1 MGQETD
7 SPRIIL
13 DNLSSGLYQAQEA
26 HKNYRIN
33 KALRVL
39 MLRSDFISFLNNLK
53 AEALEK
59 QTIEPSN
66 KKQGERFGINF
77 KVSDKLISE
86 YIQKVE
92 HSDYFEKS
100 AGSWKEGFAYIAK
113 MVLLQTYLDSYMREK
128 LQFDIFNDVV
138 IFDNSVNYP
147 NIYFGVYDKGLYDQ
161 VFTEAFYSQET
172 KGKYGK
178 LPGDVIIGGPTL
190 DKIPRGMSIPSAEP
204 KVCQIVFDDTTEKQE
219 LIDYIDK
226 SWHEIK
232 DQLKS
237 SRPERKEKRIANYSN
252 FIRDV
257 DIYNKYQEFKSTGD
271 TNPDVK
277 TWKWLKN
284 EPKYKIDID
293 PNTIRKIVSQLNSDI
308 RAINSSK

>member
-1 MGQETD
+1 MGQKTA

-13 DNLSSGLYQAQEA
+13 DNLSPGLYQAQEA

-33 KALRVL
+33 KVLRIL
-39 MLRSDFISFLNNLK
+39 MLRSDFISFLNKLK
-53 AEALEK
+53 VEALEK
-59 QTIEPSN
+59 QTIELPN
-66 KKQGERFGINF
+66 KKRGESFGINF
-77 KVSDKLISE
+77 KVSNKMISE

-100 AGSWKEGFAYIAK
+100 TGSWKEGFAYIAK
-113 MVLLQTYLDSYMREK
+113 IVLLQTYLDSYMREK
-128 LQFDIFNDVV
+128 LPFDIFNGVV

-161 VFTEAFYSQET
+161 VFTGAFYSQET
-172 KGKYGK
+172 RERYGK
-178 LPGDVIIGGPTL
+178 LPGEVIIGGPTL
-190 DKIPRGMSIPSAEP
+190 DKIPKGMSIPAAKP

-232 DQLKS
+232 SQLKS

-257 DIYNKYQEFKSTGD
+257 DIYNKYQEFKSKGETS
-271 TNPDVK
+271 PDVK
-277 TWKWLKN
+277 TWTWLKK
-284 EPKYKIDID
+284 EPKYKLDID

-308 RAINSSK
+308 RAINSKN